1 MQTLRLSGLT
11 NDVTLESVVLGLVFT
26 VPDSNAAGN
35 LELRGVG
42 EAEGSREGERRCV
55 EQAVRNVE
63 VGKQVEGVLDI
74 EGRGKMGFLVYRVD

>member
-1 MQTLRLSGLT
+1 
-11 NDVTLESVVLGLVFT
+11 VLGLVFT
-26 VPDSNAAGN
+26 VPDSNQVGS
-35 LELRGVG
+35 LELRDEKVKGG
-42 EAEGSREGERRCV
+42 DGSREGERRCV

>member
-1 MQTLRLSGLT
+1 M
-11 NDVTLESVVLGLVFT
+11 LGLVFT
-26 VPDSNAAGN
+26 VPDSNAVGN
-35 LELRGVG
+35 LELRGLG
-42 EAEGSREGERRCV
+42 QGKEAESREGERRCV